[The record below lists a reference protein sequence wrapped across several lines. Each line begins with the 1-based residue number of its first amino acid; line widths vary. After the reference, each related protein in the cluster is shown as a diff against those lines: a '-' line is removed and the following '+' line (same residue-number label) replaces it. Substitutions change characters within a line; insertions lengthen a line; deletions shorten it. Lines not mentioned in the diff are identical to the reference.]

1 MESRDAGVDDLVFF
15 VGIECLVLA
24 GLVAGVV
31 KIART
36 PVYPP
41 DRWAASAYLVLGVIL
56 ACMGGGGIVEGAP
69 YIETKTGTSD
79 WGYRVDGVI
88 HAALGT
94 ALLCLFIRELRQ
106 RRRARLDLE
115 NSPT

>member
-1 MESRDAGVDDLVFF
+1 MLV
-15 VGIECLVLA
+15 

-56 ACMGGGGIVEGAP
+56 VCMGVGGIVEGAP
-69 YIETKTGTSD
+69 YIEAKTGTSG

-94 ALLCLFIRELRQ
+94 ALLCLFVRELRQ
-106 RRRARLDLE
+106 RRRARLHLE
-115 NSPT
+115 DPPA